1 MSNRQLIQI
10 AKILSNLFSPFYAP
24 MWAFV
29 WMFYFS
35 YLEMLPFSYKL
46 FILTLVWITT
56 VLIPRFGINI
66 FRIFM
71 NWTHLQLSHRE
82 HRHLPYIVTVCSY
95 STCLVIMTKLNV
107 PMFIRGIVLTA
118 LVSQIICTLINAWWK
133 VSTHMVGMGGLVGAL
148 IAFSMLF
155 YFNPVFLL
163 CLLLIL
169 SGLVGTARIILRQH
183 TLAQVYTGFLI
194 GFVCALTFVM
204 ISWFPS

>member
-10 AKILSNLFSPFYAP
+10 SKILSNLFSPFYAP
-24 MWAFV
+24 LWAFV

-35 YLEMLPFSYKL
+35 YLEMLPWNYKV
-46 FILTLVWITT
+46 FIMTLVWVTT
-56 VLIPRFGINI
+56 VLIPRFGINM
-66 FRIFM
+66 FRIVM
-71 NWTHLQLSHRE
+71 DWTHWQLSHRE

-95 STCLVIMTKLNV
+95 SACLVIMTKLNV

-118 LVSQIICTLINAWWK
+118 LVSQVICVLLNAWWK

-163 CLLLIL
+163 CILLIL

-183 TLAQVYTGFLI
+183 TLAQVFVGFII
-194 GFVCALTFVM
+194 GFVCAMVFVM
-204 ISWFPS
+204 ISWFPV